1 MTTPGPGRDDEP
13 KDLPGALAF
22 AALGLTI
29 ACTVGAFVV
38 LGIVAD
44 AHFGTSPLCL
54 VLGLVLGCLAA
65 AATTVALVRRY
76 L

>member
-1 MTTPGPGRDDEP
+1 MTTPGPGRTDEP
-13 KDLPGALAF
+13 KELPGALAF
-22 AALGLTI
+22 GALGLTI

-44 AHFGTSPLCL
+44 DQFGTSPLCL
-54 VLGLVLGCLAA
+54 VIGLVLGCVAA
-65 AATTVALVRRY
+65 GASTVALVRRY

>member
-1 MTTPGPGRDDEP
+1 MTTSGPGRDHEP

-29 ACTVGAFVV
+29 ACTVGIFVV

-44 AHFGTSPLCL
+44 DQLGTSPLCL
-54 VLGLVLGCLAA
+54 VIGLVLGCVAA
-65 AATTVALVRRY
+65 GASTVALVRRY